1 MKLTR
6 NVDKIKFTYD
16 GPGIE
21 LDVKG
26 MWSYGNDFARIAV
39 LFGVDNTSSS
49 HIHNRK

>member
-16 GPGIE
+16 GPGIG

-39 LFGVDNTSSS
+39 LVYIFSCLDVME
-49 HIHNRK
+49 